1 MAVPVRAP
9 VRDKRLSPEREPPET
24 KQKEEG
30 AGANAA
36 QAEADTD
43 VPGGEEHGLE
53 FPISA
58 VLYES

>member
-1 MAVPVRAP
+1 M
-9 VRDKRLSPEREPPET
+9 RDKRLSPEREPPE
-24 KQKEEG
+24 KKEEG

-58 VLYES
+58 VLHES